1 MFAKLQCGH
10 EINQKESII
19 MNCIDA
25 VIHSKITSYEKCKM
39 VLQLSVYKHGGINEF
54 KYFNLEKNSY
64 FSHLSITQM
73 NSVAFL

>member
-1 MFAKLQCGH
+1 
-10 EINQKESII
+10 

-25 VIHSKITSYEKCKM
+25 VTHSMIASFEKRKM
-39 VLQLSVYKHGGINEF
+39 ALQFSVYKHGGINEF
-54 KYFNLEKNSY
+54 KYFNVEKYSH